1 MANEHTL
8 VVQKTAPVAYTV
20 ADGTGIEKGAVLK
33 MTSPRTA
40 ALADGDNDLIAG
52 IAATEK
58 IASDGR
64 VTLGVIEGPGD
75 QFVATASG
83 TITVGN
89 PIGVNTDQDNLV
101 QDISATGNLSGIKRL
116 GYALQT
122 VTTTQTVRYELDR
135 GSGV

>member
-8 VVQKTAPVAYTV
+8 VLQKTAPVPFTV

-40 ALADGDNDLIAG
+40 AASDGANDLLAG
-52 IAATEK
+52 LAATEK

-64 VTLGVIEGPGD
+64 TTLGVIKGPGD
-75 QFVATASG
+75 EFVATASG

-89 PIGVNTDQDNLV
+89 PIGV
-101 QDISATGNLSGIKRL
+101 SATTNMVSDIADTANLSGIKRL
-116 GYALQT
+116 GYALQS
-122 VTTTQTVRYELDR
+122 VTTGQNVRYELNL